1 MNGPLCKTEKMSS
14 KQVRNEFN
22 HELYNTHRRR
32 INYVTSRYRKEK
44 NTMYQKHETKY
55 TMNKKATYINNK
67 NLIS

>member
-1 MNGPLCKTEKMSS
+1 MSS

-44 NTMYQKHETKY
+44 NTMYYIQKHETKY
-55 TMNKKATYINNK
+55 TMNEKASYINNK
-67 NLIS
+67 KIIS